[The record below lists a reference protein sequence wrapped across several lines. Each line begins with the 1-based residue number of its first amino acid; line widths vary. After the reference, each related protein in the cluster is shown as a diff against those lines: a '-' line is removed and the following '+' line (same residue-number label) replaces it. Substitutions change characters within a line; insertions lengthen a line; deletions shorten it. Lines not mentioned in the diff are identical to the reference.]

1 MFLLNLSLGQFLAIF
16 GAIGVF
22 AVALYLLDRSR
33 RKQVVATLK
42 FWSEPGRPAPESR
55 RKKIQQ
61 PLSLL
66 LQLLGMLLLLLA
78 IAGFT
83 VGGRQNARR
92 DHVLVLDTSAWMG
105 ALLPNRPDATLMDLA
120 RANALGWLRAVP
132 VADRVLVLRADGLT
146 TPATS
151 WELDRRNITRA
162 ILDSKP
168 GSTTLNLSHSLDF
181 ARQLQRRSGSFAG
194 EIVYAG
200 PGRISAAEANNM
212 TLPDMPAFRVLTVND
227 AIENCGLRS
236 VGARRSQTDKG
247 TWDVLVRA
255 RNYGRIPHT
264 VQLTLNFGSTPQGS
278 QSIDLPPGQER
289 ETTFKVHTIAA
300 GVLETR
306 LYPKDPF
313 GADNY
318 AALEL
323 PSMRTL
329 PVVVYSEQ
337 PDPIRPVLAAD
348 PRIAAEFR
356 PVVQYGLNE
365 GAANA
370 GLIILDR
377 FDPPSVP
384 AGNSLWIDPPAGK
397 SPVPV
402 KERVDHPG
410 DVAWTPD
417 QPLTA
422 GLRARDVQIDSTSVF
437 DPGPNLT
444 RIAEVEKGPVI
455 VASASTDG
463 KSKMV
468 VMGFNPFAGPMRY
481 ELATPLLLA
490 NLLHWVAPD
499 VFRDVDVTTQS
510 AGSVTMPL
518 TSGKESVQVLTEA
531 GASLPFNIRGRAVE
545 FFTGESSR
553 VRVIAGNSERV
564 YSLTLPEMWDVKW
577 APPPTARKGIPA
589 FNESVRRSS
598 DLWPFLALLGAAL
611 LIGEWLAYG
620 RYSATRLR
628 ILKPR
633 LGKAA

>member
-16 GAIGVF
+16 GGVAAF
-22 AVALYLLDRSR
+22 AVMLYLLDRTR
-33 RKQVVATLK
+33 RRQTVATLK
-42 FWSEPGRPAPESR
+42 FWVDPGRPAPESR

-66 LQLLGMLLLLLA
+66 LQLLGMLLILLA
-78 IAGFT
+78 IGGFQF
-83 VGGRQNARR
+83 GGRQNARR

-132 VADRVLVLRADGLT
+132 NDDRVLVLRADGLA

-151 WELDRRNITRA
+151 WELDRRNIARA
-162 ILDSKP
+162 ILDSRP
-168 GSTTLNLSHSLDF
+168 GSTVLNLSHSLDF

-194 EIVYAG
+194 EIVYVG
-200 PGRISAAEANNM
+200 PGRISAAEANNLV
-212 TLPDMPAFRVLTVND
+212 LPDISAFRVLAVSD
-227 AIENCGLRS
+227 AIENAGLRS

-247 TWDVLVRA
+247 TWDVLVRT
-255 RNYGRIPHT
+255 RNYGRNPKT
-264 VQLTLNFGSTPQGS
+264 VQITLNFGNTPQGS
-278 QSIDLPPGQER
+278 QNIDIPPGQER
-289 ETTFKVHTIAA
+289 ETTFKIHTIAA
-300 GVLETR
+300 GLLETR

-329 PVVVYSEQ
+329 PVVVYSET

-348 PRIAAEFR
+348 SRIAAEFK
-356 PVVQYGLNE
+356 PVAEYGLNQN
-365 GAANA
+365 AANP
-370 GLIILDR
+370 GLIVFDR
-377 FDPPSVP
+377 FDPAQPP
-384 AGNSLWIDPPAGK
+384 NGASLFIDPPAEK

-402 KERVDHPG
+402 KERVDHPA
-410 DVAWTPD
+410 DLAWTPD
-417 QPLTA
+417 QPLTE
-422 GLRARDVQIDSTSVF
+422 GLRARDVQIDTTSVF
-437 DPGPNLT
+437 NPAPNLT
-444 RIAEVEKGPVI
+444 PIAAVEKGPVI
-455 VASASTDG
+455 VAGSSADG

-481 ELATPLLLA
+481 ELATPLLIA
-490 NLLHWVAPD
+490 NLLHWVSPD

-518 TSGKESVQVLTEA
+518 TNDKDKIQVLTDS
-531 GASLPFNIRGRAVE
+531 GASLPFNIRGRSVE

-577 APPPTARKGIPA
+577 TPPQNARRGIPA
-589 FNESVRRSS
+589 FNESLRRTRI
-598 DLWPFLALLGAAL
+598 LWPILAALGAAL
-611 LIGEWLAYG
+611 LVFEWLAYG
-620 RYSATRLR
+620 RYSASRLH
-628 ILKPR
+628 ILKPKW
-633 LGKAA
+633 GKAA